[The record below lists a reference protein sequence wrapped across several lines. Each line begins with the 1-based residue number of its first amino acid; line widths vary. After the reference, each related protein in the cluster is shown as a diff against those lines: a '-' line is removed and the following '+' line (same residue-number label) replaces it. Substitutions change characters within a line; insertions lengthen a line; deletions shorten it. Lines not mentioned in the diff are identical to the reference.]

1 MFLKVLILEQGSY
14 FTGLNPSRDDIKIRK
29 NKIEYFK
36 AIHKSIIVA
45 AKKCKKKKK
54 CRQTFLYFSMPIILT
69 PI

>member
-45 AKKCKKKKK
+45 AKKCKKKK
-54 CRQTFLYFSMPIILT
+54 CRQTFLYFSMPIILK
-69 PI
+69 PN